1 MYIWFF
7 FIYLTNYI
15 AFYNL
20 ALTYIWIWIT
30 SVPPDMDR
38 PQYLPYKFDIVRM
51 SESIQFWWSLIMV
64 VHVVTPPPPNIDTYI
79 IVINMHHLYRNL
91 FHIEI
96 HWFLYFILISKRK
109 PVEWERKKE
118 RTNVLEK
125 KKERKK
131 EEERRGELTWDFQLY
146 SRRRG
151 IRQNENIQVQLVIH
165 VEYTYS
171 SPHGLDV

>member
-1 MYIWFF
+1 
-7 FIYLTNYI
+7 
-15 AFYNL
+15 
-20 ALTYIWIWIT
+20 
-30 SVPPDMDR
+30 MDR
-38 PQYLPYKFDIVRM
+38 PQYLPYKFDIVRIDTILM
-51 SESIQFWWSLIMV
+51 IVNHGCTCSY
-64 VHVVTPPPPNIDTYI
+64 TPPPHPNIDTYI